1 VAHPSTSE
9 RGSAILTLAYV
20 AFSVLGCGY
29 IFLSLF
35 MGHGDSGDGAHA
47 ESAHAAA
54 DGPAHVDYGV
64 DGGGH
69 GSASAEASGAGTFHF
84 PFFSPLALATLFA
97 AVGAY
102 GLIALHG
109 FGTTD
114 TSSLAIAIPAACAT
128 AYAVSYLGWRLISS
142 SRGSSEIRLAELAG
156 ASAEVITPIP
166 AGGIGEVAAI
176 VRGQRFSGPA
186 RELHGR
192 EVPRGARVTVKEM
205 VGTNL
210 VVFKGEDR
218 R

>member
-1 VAHPSTSE
+1 
-9 RGSAILTLAYV
+9 
-20 AFSVLGCGY
+20 
-29 IFLSLF
+29 
-35 MGHGDSGDGAHA
+35 MGHGDSSDGAHA
-47 ESAHAAA
+47 DAGHAGA
-54 DGPAHVDYGV
+54 DGPAHVAYGV

-69 GSASAEASGAGTFHF
+69 GSASAEASGAGSFHF

-109 FGTTD
+109 FGVTD
-114 TSSLAIAIPAACAT
+114 TSSLAIAVPAACAT
-128 AYAVSYLGWRLISS
+128 AYAVSYLGWRLISG
-142 SRGSSEIRLAELAG
+142 SRGSSQIRLADLAG

-176 VRGQRFSGPA
+176 VAGQRFAGPA

-192 EVPRGARVTVKEM
+192 ELPRGARVTVKEM

-210 VVFKGEDR
+210 VVVKGEDR
-218 R
+218 A